1 MKRIGANG
9 RKGHSITDRAI
20 ILFSSKTTAE
30 QLVAGLPAA
39 ARALREAGLA
49 GIADCV
55 VAIPGGWLPSALCRA
70 EIARLAPGMKVNF
83 SDQQQALDKADQAS
97 LLISGER
104 QVMADELRLLIDGG
118 DPAAGVQR
126 AGSADSQTIAR
137 LRDGGGKS
145 ALSAAG
151 RQIIAATGKS
161 SDGIVSRH
169 INRPISKAISRV
181 LLRFPAIRP
190 LHGTILTAAIAIIMI
205 YFLIQGTQQGLMIG
219 AILFQLASIID
230 GVDGEIAR
238 ATFRSTPQGAMIDSL
253 IDATANLG
261 FIGGVTLNLYMQSEV
276 VAAKAGVAGLVM
288 LATGLTL
295 IGFRGRKNEAG
306 LTFNAVKEHFSAQR
320 SRVMTWLTWLTMR
333 DFFALVGAV
342 LILAGFGPPAL
353 ILFAV
358 VTTGWLAVVMAVM
371 FRQAA

>member
-1 MKRIGANG
+1 
-9 RKGHSITDRAI
+9 
-20 ILFSSKTTAE
+20 
-30 QLVAGLPAA
+30 
-39 ARALREAGLA
+39 
-49 GIADCV
+49 
-55 VAIPGGWLPSALCRA
+55 
-70 EIARLAPGMKVNF
+70 
-83 SDQQQALDKADQAS
+83 
-97 LLISGER
+97 
-104 QVMADELRLLIDGG
+104 
-118 DPAAGVQR
+118 
-126 AGSADSQTIAR
+126 
-137 LRDGGGKS
+137 
-145 ALSAAG
+145 
-151 RQIIAATGKS
+151 
-161 SDGIVSRH
+161 
-169 INRPISKAISRV
+169 
-181 LLRFPAIRP
+181 LLRFPAVRP

-261 FIGGVTLNLYMQSEV
+261 FIGGVTLNLYMQSEI

>member
-1 MKRIGANG
+1 MTRAGADR
-9 RKGHSITDRAI
+9 RKGHSITDRAF
-20 ILFSSKTTAE
+20 ILFSSKATAE
-30 QLVAGLPAA
+30 QQVAGLPAA

-49 GIADCV
+49 GIADCAV
-55 VAIPGGWLPSALCRA
+55 TTPDGWSPSALCRA
-70 EIARLAPGMKVNF
+70 EIARLAPGMKVSF
-83 SDQQQALDKADQAS
+83 SAEQSALDQAGPTS

-104 QVMADELRLLIDGG
+104 QIKADELCLLLDGH
-118 DPAAGVQR
+118 DSVAGVEWS
-126 AGSADSQTIAR
+126 GSADSQTIAR
-137 LRDGGGKS
+137 LRDGGGAA

-151 RQIIAATGKS
+151 RQIIAGTGKS
-161 SDGIVSRH
+161 SDGIVSRY

-181 LLRFPAIRP
+181 LLGFPAIRP
-190 LHGTILTAAIAIIMI
+190 LHGTMLTAAIAIIMI
-205 YFLIQGTQQGLMIG
+205 YFLFQGTRQGLMIG
-219 AILFQLASIID
+219 AILFQLVSIID

-253 IDATANLG
+253 IDAAANLG
-261 FIGGVTLNLYMQSEV
+261 FIGGVTLNLYMQGEV
-276 VAAKAGVAGLVM
+276 IAAKAGVAGLIM
-288 LATGLTL
+288 LAAGLTL

-306 LTFNAVKEHFSAQR
+306 LTFNAVKEHFRAQR

-342 LILAGFGPPAL
+342 LILAGFGSPAL
-353 ILFAV
+353 MLFAV

>member
-1 MKRIGANG
+1 MTRVGADR

-49 GIADCV
+49 GIGDCAV
-55 VAIPGGWLPSALCRA
+55 TIPEGWSPSALCCA
-70 EIARLAPGMKVNF
+70 EIARLAPGMKVSF
-83 SDQQQALDKADQAS
+83 SAEQPALDQAAQTS

-104 QVMADELRLLIDGG
+104 QIKADELRLLLDGR
-118 DPAAGVQR
+118 DPVAGVEWS
-126 AGSADSQTIAR
+126 GSADSQTIAR
-137 LRDGGGKS
+137 LRDSGGKA

-151 RQIIAATGKS
+151 RQIIAGTGKS

-169 INRPISKAISRV
+169 INRPISKAISGV

-190 LHGTILTAAIAIIMI
+190 LHGTMLTAAIAIIMI
-205 YFLIQGTQQGLMIG
+205 YFLFQGTQHGLMIG

-276 VAAKAGVAGLVM
+276 IAATAGAAGLIM

-353 ILFAV
+353 VLFAV

>member
-1 MKRIGANG
+1 MTRAGADG

-20 ILFSSKTTAE
+20 IVFSSSTTAE
-30 QLVAGLPAA
+30 QQVAGLPAA
-39 ARALREAGLA
+39 ARALREASLA
-49 GIADCV
+49 GIGDCAV
-55 VAIPGGWLPSALCRA
+55 TTPGGWSPSALCRA
-70 EIARLAPGMKVNF
+70 EIARLAPDMKVDF
-83 SDQQQALDKADQAS
+83 SAEQQALEQADPAT

-104 QVMADELRLLIDGG
+104 QVMAGDLRLLMNG
-118 DPAAGVQR
+118 DDAMTGAQR
-126 AGSADSQTIAR
+126 AGSADSQTVAR
-137 LRDGGGKS
+137 LRDGGGKA
-145 ALSAAG
+145 ALMAAG

-169 INRPISKAISRV
+169 INRSISKAISRV
-181 LLRFPAIRP
+181 LLHFPAIRP
-190 LHGTILTAAIAIIMI
+190 GHGTILTAVIAIIMI
-205 YFLIQGTQQGLMIG
+205 YFLFQGTQRGLVIG

-238 ATFRSTPQGAMIDSL
+238 ATFRATPQGAMIDSL
-253 IDATANLG
+253 IDAAANLG
-261 FIGGVTLNLYMQSEV
+261 FIGGVTLNLYMQGEV
-276 VAAKAGVAGLVM
+276 MAAKAGGAGLVM
-288 LATGLTL
+288 LATGLAL

-333 DFFALVGAV
+333 DFFALVGAA
-342 LILAGFGPPAL
+342 LILAGFGPQAL

-358 VTTGWLAVVMAVM
+358 VTAGWLAVVTAVM